1 MGAETAHG
9 SQRSTGGRRP
19 MSKPAGEHS
28 LATGGGW
35 LGVEFEVA
43 AEILLNGTV
52 TEAPRAK

>member
-1 MGAETAHG
+1 
-9 SQRSTGGRRP
+9 

-28 LATGGGW
+28 LATGGGR